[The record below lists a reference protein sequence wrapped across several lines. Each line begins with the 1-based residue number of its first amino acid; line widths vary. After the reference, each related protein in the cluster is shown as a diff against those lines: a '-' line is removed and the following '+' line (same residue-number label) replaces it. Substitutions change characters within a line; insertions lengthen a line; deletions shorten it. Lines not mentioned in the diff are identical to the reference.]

1 VDSGNIGIPYGA
13 INSATWVFNG
23 RKRYARALDGE
34 GAGNCQKADTFVR
47 EDGQMYDITGLDGE
61 QLTELIALAENGTAA
76 AEFPEA
82 FRTLE
87 KSE

>member
-1 VDSGNIGIPYGA
+1 VDSGDIGIPYGA

-34 GAGNCQKADTFVR
+34 GAENCQQANTFVR
-47 EDGQMYDITGLDGE
+47 EDRQMYGITGLNDVE
-61 QLTELIALAENGTAA
+61 LTELIALAENGTTAP
-76 AEFPEA
+76 EFPEA
-82 FRTLE
+82 FKALE